1 MSDKQKSKT
10 RKRLKNLPRLAT
22 DKEAEEFV
30 ESADLSE
37 FDLSGFKRVNFEFE
51 NKSASIS
58 MRLPESQLAAVKAEA
73 KKRGIPYQ
81 RFMRE
86 MIQRGMQSL
95 HS

>member
-1 MSDKQKSKT
+1 MSDKQKTKAPKKLKT
-10 RKRLKNLPRLAT
+10 LPRLKT
-22 DKEAEEFV
+22 DKAAEDFV

-37 FDLSGFKRVNFEFE
+37 FDLSGFKPINFEFE

-58 MRLPESQLAAVKAEA
+58 MRLPESQLAAVKEEA
-73 KKRGIPYQ
+73 RKRGIPYQ